1 RSSAKVRGRIR
12 GRESFLLDGCS
23 GDRVVSGHAEALA
36 LPYGWVRLPR
46 PQPGRGAGHHLP
58 QGRRLRRLRED
69 PAPGQGL
76 VLGALFGLLPYA
88 QSLAPC
94 PVAAQRWRSLEIPA
108 LADGHA
114 HATLPCPLPHG
125 RQRPAVPGA
134 LQVFP
139 DRRGRTFADRAA
151 LRRAESAAGRPGAP
165 CGRLAL
171 VQPVAAAARRGG
183 AARRRTGAAAAVLV
197 GVRES
202 AGDRG
207 RAGGPAALGG
217 AWQSLRRAGLGGADR
232 QAIGIRGNVTAPGTS
247 TQTDTEGAE
256 ITTPD
261 PF

>member
-1 RSSAKVRGRIR
+1 
-12 GRESFLLDGCS
+12 
-23 GDRVVSGHAEALA
+23 
-36 LPYGWVRLPR
+36 
-46 PQPGRGAGHHLP
+46 
-58 QGRRLRRLRED
+58 
-69 PAPGQGL
+69 
-76 VLGALFGLLPYA
+76 
-88 QSLAPC
+88 
-94 PVAAQRWRSLEIPA
+94 
-108 LADGHA
+108 
-114 HATLPCPLPHG
+114 
-125 RQRPAVPGA
+125 
-134 LQVFP
+134 
-139 DRRGRTFADRAA
+139 GRTFADRAA

-183 AARRRTGAAAAVLV
+183 AARRRAAAAGLV

-261 PF
+261 PFPRPEKELLTGALKATGGNQLRAAKMLGISRKMMHARVRQFQIPLTHAH

>member
-1 RSSAKVRGRIR
+1 MPRRWRCHTGGYAYHALNRGV
-12 GRESFLLDGCS
+12 GRATIFF
-23 GDRVVSGHAEALA
+23 
-36 LPYGWVRLPR
+36 
-46 PQPGRGAGHHLP
+46 

-139 DRRGRTFADRAA
+139 DRRGRTFADRTA
-151 LRRAESAAGRPGAP
+151 LRRAES
-165 CGRLAL
+165 
-171 VQPVAAAARRGG
+171 
-183 AARRRTGAAAAVLV
+183 
-197 GVRES
+197 
-202 AGDRG
+202 
-207 RAGGPAALGG
+207 
-217 AWQSLRRAGLGGADR
+217 
-232 QAIGIRGNVTAPGTS
+232 
-247 TQTDTEGAE
+247 
-256 ITTPD
+256 
-261 PF
+261 

>member
-1 RSSAKVRGRIR
+1 
-12 GRESFLLDGCS
+12 S

-139 DRRGRTFADRAA
+139 DRRGRTFAERAA

-165 CGRLAL
+165 CGGLAL
-171 VQPVAAAARRGG
+171 VQPVAAAAGRKRGRESFFLTVLPRAVNVSPCRGAG
-183 AARRRTGAAAAVLV
+183 AAILV
-197 GVRES
+197 GTLTTLSTAAWVARRSSARTAITPPLKRRCARPRSGVRSDCWATASCPITGTWYCGPS
-202 AGDRG
+202 AMVTCRNSC
-207 RAGGPAALGG
+207 AG
-217 AWQSLRRAGLGGADR
+217 
-232 QAIGIRGNVTAPGTS
+232 
-247 TQTDTEGAE
+247 
-256 ITTPD
+256 
-261 PF
+261 